1 MTSVTAPAR
10 MSMVFPG
17 SWANIP
23 LDDDRSMESTIAQ
36 LVKRQVGRDDRF
48 AQLRRDAKQRLLAVA
63 RDAQE
68 SNAVQLAL
76 SLEILPGVPF
86 PAAVVADYRN
96 WPDPAGAGE
105 QTVAQRL
112 ATVLPG
118 GELLELSSG
127 VAIRSFRT
135 TTIRQGTEA
144 VPDIKLEYFLCVPD
158 GRSLLHVVADVPIKI
173 EAELIAALFDAM
185 VDSIR
190 WFPAADDTEADGT
203 AADTSR

>member
-86 PAAVVADYRN
+86 PAAVVADYRS
-96 WPDPAGAGE
+96 WPDANPDGH
-105 QTVAQRL
+105 TLAQRL
-112 ATVLPG
+112 DAMLPG
-118 GELLELSSG
+118 GEVVQLSSG

-135 TTIRQGTEA
+135 TTIRQGA
-144 VPDIKLEYFLCVPD
+144 DPVPDIKLEYFLCVPD

-190 WFPAADDTEADGT
+190 WFPEAET
-203 AADTSR
+203 AAAKTR

>member
-1 MTSVTAPAR
+1 MTSIAAPAR

-63 RDAQE
+63 RDAKV

-96 WPDPAGAGE
+96 WPDASAAEGL
-105 QTVAQRL
+105 TVSERL
-112 ATVLPG
+112 AAVLPG
-118 GELLELSSG
+118 GELLDLSSG
-127 VAIRSFRT
+127 VAIRSFRS
-135 TTIRQGTEA
+135 TTITQGADA

-190 WFPAADDTEADGT
+190 WFPEAQP
-203 AADTSR
+203 SK